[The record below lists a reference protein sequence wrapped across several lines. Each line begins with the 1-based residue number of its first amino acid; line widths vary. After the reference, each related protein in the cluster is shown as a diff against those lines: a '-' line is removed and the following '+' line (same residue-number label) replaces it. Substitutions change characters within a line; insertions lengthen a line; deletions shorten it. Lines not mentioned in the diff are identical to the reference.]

1 MTLGAYLRRPTEI
14 ARGLLGADGA
24 GRATTDFQSIL
35 DGAHATPAML
45 ATAYRR
51 LRLWGSAVG
60 STAQLA
66 AEALRRGSRRIV
78 MALRLGEPDPAPD

>member
-1 MTLGAYLRRPTEI
+1 MTLGAYLRQLTEI
-14 ARGLLGADGA
+14 ARGFLGADPA

-51 LRLWGSAVG
+51 LQLWGSAVG
-60 STAQLA
+60 
-66 AEALRRGSRRIV
+66 
-78 MALRLGEPDPAPD
+78 